1 MLEPG
6 TRVKLE
12 TVFWLASVG
21 LVAMLLAVLVWCLW
35 RWQATVHRRAAGAPV
50 RLGAQVEGRSATL
63 PVELSELGGCRI
75 ERQLGRGAMGV
86 VYLGRELDSGRQV
99 ALKTMALASEFDEDA
114 LADARNRFFREAE
127 TASRLHHPGTVR
139 VFGSG
144 EDHDLAWIA
153 MEFLPGQPLTEWT
166 RPDTLLPLPEALA
179 VVRQAALAL
188 DYAHRQQVVHRDIKP
203 ANLMYD
209 PGTRKVKLTD
219 FGVARLTDSNRTR
232 TGLVLGTPAFMSP
245 EQLAGARI
253 DARSDLFSLGVT
265 LYQLTTGQLPF
276 TAKSLGELMYAIT
289 HHSPLDPRIANP
301 RLPAA
306 LAAIIMKALQKET
319 AARFQTGA
327 QFALALARLEVALK
341 GNKPHAK
348 PT

>member
-1 MLEPG
+1 MNFEIVIG
-6 TRVKLE
+6 
-12 TVFWLASVG
+12 LAAAG
-21 LVAMLLAVLVWCLW
+21 LIAVLLGILAWCW
-35 RWQATVHRRAAGAPV
+35 ARWPHAAPERSAPV
-50 RLGAQVEGRSATL
+50 RLGAQAEERAA
-63 PVELSELGGCRI
+63 PVPLEISELGGCRI

-86 VYLGRELDSGRQV
+86 VYLGREPDSGRQV
-99 ALKTMALASEFDEDA
+99 ALKTMALADEFDDEA
-114 LADARNRFFREAE
+114 LADVRGRFFREAE
-127 TASRLHHPGTVR
+127 TAARLQHPGIVQ

-144 EDHDLAWIA
+144 EDHDLVWIA
-153 MEFLPGQPLTEWT
+153 MEYLSGQPLTVWAQAEH
-166 RPDTLLPLPEALA
+166 LLPLPEALA
-179 VVRQAALAL
+179 AVRKVALAL

-219 FGVARLTDSNRTR
+219 FGVAHLTNVHHTR

-253 DARSDLFSLGVT
+253 DARSDLFSLGAT

-276 TAKSLGELMYAIT
+276 TANSLGELMYAIT
-289 HHSPLDPRIANP
+289 HHPPLDPRIANP
-301 RLPAA
+301 RLPVA
-306 LAAIIMKALQKET
+306 LVAIIMKAMQKET

-327 QFALALARLEVALK
+327 QFALALARLEVVLK

-348 PT
+348 PA